1 MRVLVTGAGGQLGQ
15 DVAAQLREQAIDV
28 VALNRQQLDL
38 AQPEQ
43 IARRLEESA
52 PDWIVNC
59 AAWTAV
65 DAAEQ
70 ETQQAF
76 AINRDAVRN
85 MVACANGIGAR
96 LLHVSTDFVFSG
108 RSQRP
113 YREEDPAEPLGV
125 YGRSKREGELAVLSS
140 PAHTVLRT
148 AWLYGARGRNFVKT
162 MLRLAGERDELRVVN
177 DQVGSPTWTQDL
189 AGAIVVLI
197 RQDASGLYHFANAG
211 ETSWHGFACAI
222 LDEAR
227 RQGFPVRAQRVMPIA
242 TSEFPTP
249 AARPAYSVLST
260 EKIQRLLPAPIRD
273 WRTAL
278 RLMLEELKQCPHC

>member
-15 DVAAQLREQAIDV
+15 DVTAQLREQAIDV
-28 VALNRQQLDL
+28 VALNRAQLDL
-38 AQPEQ
+38 AQPGQ
-43 IARRLEESA
+43 IVRQLKASA
-52 PDWIVNC
+52 PDWIINC

-70 ETQQAF
+70 QTQQAF
-76 AINRDAVRN
+76 AINRDAVRD

-96 LLHVSTDFVFSG
+96 LLHISTDFVFSG

-113 YREEDPAEPLGV
+113 YREEDPTDPLGV
-125 YGRSKREGELAVLSS
+125 YGLSKREGELAVLSGS
-140 PAHTVLRT
+140 AHIVLRT
-148 AWLYGARGRNFVKT
+148 AWLFGVHGGNFVRT
-162 MLRLAGERDELRVVN
+162 MLRLASERDELRVVD
-177 DQVGSPTWTQDL
+177 DQVGSPTWSRDL
-189 AGAIVVLI
+189 AGAIVALI

-227 RQGFPVRAQRVMPIA
+227 MQGFPVRAQRVTPIP

-249 AARPAYSVLST
+249 ASRPAYSVLST
-260 EKIQRLLPAPIRD
+260 EKIQQLLPAPIRD

-278 RLMLEELKQCPHC
+278 SLMLEELKQCPHC